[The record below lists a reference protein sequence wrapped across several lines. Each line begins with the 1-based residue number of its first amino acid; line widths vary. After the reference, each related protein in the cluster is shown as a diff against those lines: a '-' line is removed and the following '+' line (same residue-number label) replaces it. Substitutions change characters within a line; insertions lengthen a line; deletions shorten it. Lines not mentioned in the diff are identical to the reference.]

1 MWSPQETILG
11 PLPFLLYI
19 KDLPYR
25 LTDSYPRMYADDTH
39 LNYGDK
45 DVNIIQS
52 CTV

>member
-25 LTDSYPRMYADDTH
+25 LTDPYPRMYADDTH